1 MFFSG
6 GSNICCKNLSL
17 NCGHWALAWKLG
29 TDEAWPA
36 KQMKHPPHI
45 SKLTSV
51 PIWLLYYYDKYTARE
66 HLRLSQTIHICNVFT
81 TFFNYFC
88 FKLMASMALNL
99 AHRPL
104 CSYASRR
111 VTRAAA
117 SVALPSLPRPRL
129 SGAAV
134 PSRSSW
140 RVLPWCLATLALA
153 KSKDAKACPSWRR
166 TSTSTKCEVTQYW
179 RRRFWTNA
187 DCGFGPWFRFMVR

>member
-1 MFFSG
+1 
-6 GSNICCKNLSL
+6 
-17 NCGHWALAWKLG
+17 
-29 TDEAWPA
+29 
-36 KQMKHPPHI
+36 
-45 SKLTSV
+45 
-51 PIWLLYYYDKYTARE
+51 
-66 HLRLSQTIHICNVFT
+66 
-81 TFFNYFC
+81 
-88 FKLMASMALNL
+88 MALNL

-153 KSKDAKACPSWRR
+153 KSKDAKACQAEGHQHLRSVKLHSIEEGDSEATQIVVLVHGLDSWSGRKLSFLGVAKPFCRAKPSWASAILRHLGFLDALAGE
-166 TSTSTKCEVTQYW
+166 TGYSHLGSGSTRYLWDLWDGSCCFFQTG
-179 RRRFWTNA
+179 N
-187 DCGFGPWFRFMVR
+187 GFTCVNQI